1 MTFNSTT
8 ENAMDSTQR
17 AELDTLKVWA
27 YEQEHKSL

>member
-8 ENAMDSTQR
+8 ENAMDSKQR
-17 AELDTLKVWA
+17 AELYTLKVLA